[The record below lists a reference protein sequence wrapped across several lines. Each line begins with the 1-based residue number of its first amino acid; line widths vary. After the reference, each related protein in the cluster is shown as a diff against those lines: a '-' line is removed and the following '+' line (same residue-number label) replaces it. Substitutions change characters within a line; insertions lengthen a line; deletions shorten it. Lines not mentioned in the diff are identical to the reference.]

1 MTILLYAEVLAL
13 LIILGAIYVDKKT
26 DTKYKRRRFYVS
38 FFTLLVTQAIL
49 YLVGFSLGGPFI
61 KKEAQVEYF
70 FIAIIVLS
78 IPATLLFSRWYVN
91 KN

>member
-26 DTKYKRRRFYVS
+26 DTKYKKRRFYVS

-49 YLVGFSLGGPFI
+49 YLVGFSLGGTFI

-78 IPATLLFSRWYVN
+78 IPATLFFSRWYLN

>member
-13 LIILGAIYVDKKT
+13 LIIMGLIYADKKNNT
-26 DTKYKRRRFYVS
+26 QYKRRRFYVS
-38 FFTLLVTQAIL
+38 FFTLLVFQAIL
-49 YLVGFSLGGPFI
+49 YLVGFKFSDLFI

-70 FIAIIVLS
+70 FIAIIALS
-78 IPATLLFSRWYVN
+78 IPATLFFSRWYLN

>member
-13 LIILGAIYVDKKT
+13 LIILAVIYTDKKNNNQ
-26 DTKYKRRRFYVS
+26 YKRRRFYVS
-38 FFTLLVTQAIL
+38 FFTLLVIQAIL
-49 YLVGFSLGGPFI
+49 YLAGFTVSGLFI

-70 FIAIIVLS
+70 FIAIIALS
-78 IPATLLFSRWYVN
+78 IPATLFFSRWYLN